1 MTLVCGRD
9 GMAYDFIAFDM
20 DGTLLDTKKHIL
32 PSTLEAIRVATNAG
46 KVVAIATGRSPSLM
60 LPYREQLPDVSYV
73 ICTSGAQILD
83 LRQDCLLVE
92 HNFDS
97 AVIPQLL
104 EAHRGKDVMLEV
116 FSGTEAYYP
125 AGSFE
130 RLDRYGLGE
139 FHDTFVRACH
149 EVEDIEGWIL
159 RHAPNIAKYIVH
171 PVVGEGAQDVL
182 KRVLNRRIP
191 VEAVFSLADSL
202 EFSPKGVSKSSA
214 LKDLCGL
221 LGIPVEK
228 CIAVGDS
235 GNDIEMLRVAG
246 LGVAMRN
253 AQDEVKNV
261 ADAVVADNNHDGCA
275 EAVYNYLLK

>member
-32 PSTLEAIRVATNAG
+32 PSTLEAIHVATNAG

-104 EAHRGKDVMLEV
+104 ETHRGKDVMLEV

-130 RLDRYGLGE
+130 RLDRFMALGSSTTHSCGCVTKLKISRGG
-139 FHDTFVRACH
+139 FFGMRPTLPSTSFTRWWARA
-149 EVEDIEGWIL
+149 
-159 RHAPNIAKYIVH
+159 
-171 PVVGEGAQDVL
+171 
-182 KRVLNRRIP
+182 RRT
-191 VEAVFSLADSL
+191 S
-202 EFSPKGVSKSSA
+202 
-214 LKDLCGL
+214 
-221 LGIPVEK
+221 
-228 CIAVGDS
+228 
-235 GNDIEMLRVAG
+235 
-246 LGVAMRN
+246 
-253 AQDEVKNV
+253 
-261 ADAVVADNNHDGCA
+261 
-275 EAVYNYLLK
+275 